1 MDANQQIVLDNLSVR
16 YRGEDEAA
24 LKGISLTAKTG
35 QIIGIIGNSR
45 SGKTT
50 LCDVLSGIIPNIVSG
65 HVSGTVRLGEF
76 SPFESFDEYNFHTG
90 VVLQNTAGQLSGLSD
105 TVFDEIAFGLI
116 NQGMSE
122 EEAAKSVVRAAC
134 QMGLEDLLEQAPDTL
149 SGGQTQRLAIASEI
163 AFDPEFLIMDDPTSQ
178 MDPVG
183 RKEFFEWLAGCSEKT
198 IFIVSNEVEWG
209 LRQMDKPETEV
220 ERITEEVLQEVGL
233 ADKMDENP
241 YDLSLSERKLLSIAT
256 VVAVR
261 PKILLFDEPMM
272 SLDWPSRKKITAIF
286 RYLADRGHVVITITH
301 DMDWVLEEYE
311 DVYAMAHGELVYSGK
326 TSEFFESPSL
336 VEEVGVL
343 LPKATEVKREL
354 DRYLKE
360 K

>member
-1 MDANQQIVLDNLSVR
+1 M
-16 YRGEDEAA
+16 
-24 LKGISLTAKTG
+24 TAKTG

-76 SPFESFDEYNFHTG
+76 SPFEAFDEYNFHTG

-122 EEAAKSVVRAAC
+122 EEASKSVVRAAC

-198 IFIVSNEVEWG
+198 IFIVSNEVDDLCE
-209 LRQMDKPETEV
+209 
-220 ERITEEVLQEVGL
+220 I
-233 ADKMDENP
+233 ADQ
-241 YDLSLSERKLLSIAT
+241 L
-256 VVAVR
+256 
-261 PKILLFDEPMM
+261 
-272 SLDWPSRKKITAIF
+272 
-286 RYLADRGHVVITITH
+286 
-301 DMDWVLEEYE
+301 WVLEK
-311 DVYAMAHGELVYSGK
+311 GELIASGK
-326 TSEFFESPSL
+326 PLDVINQVAEGHDLYLPVVYRMAKELGKKLTSGLFP
-336 VEEVGVL
+336 
-343 LPKATEVKREL
+343 VKLSEL
-354 DRYLKE
+354 KGCFDDQN
-360 K
+360 

>member
-1 MDANQQIVLDNLSVR
+1 
-16 YRGEDEAA
+16 
-24 LKGISLTAKTG
+24 
-35 QIIGIIGNSR
+35 
-45 SGKTT
+45 
-50 LCDVLSGIIPNIVSG
+50 
-65 HVSGTVRLGEF
+65 
-76 SPFESFDEYNFHTG
+76 
-90 VVLQNTAGQLSGLSD
+90 
-105 TVFDEIAFGLI
+105 
-116 NQGMSE
+116 
-122 EEAAKSVVRAAC
+122 
-134 QMGLEDLLEQAPDTL
+134 
-149 SGGQTQRLAIASEI
+149 
-163 AFDPEFLIMDDPTSQ
+163 
-178 MDPVG
+178 
-183 RKEFFEWLAGCSEKT
+183 
-198 IFIVSNEVEWG
+198 
-209 LRQMDKPETEV
+209 MDKPETEV

-360 K
+360 NDNKEEAGKNMPQTKKPG